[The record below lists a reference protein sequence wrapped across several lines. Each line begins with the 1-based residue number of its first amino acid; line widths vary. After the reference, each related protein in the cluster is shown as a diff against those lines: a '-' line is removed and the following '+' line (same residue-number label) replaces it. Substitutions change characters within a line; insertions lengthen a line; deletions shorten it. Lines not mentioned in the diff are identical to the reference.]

1 MTTDLADW
9 TDPLRRSVATPGEF
23 DTFFPNTT
31 DDDLVG
37 NLMDGLGQAQLDGFL
52 LAPTMYEVDVD
63 TGIVTPDLSRPQAA
77 LVVVYSAAQFLTAVL
92 TNRKNKTRYAARG
105 NEAET
110 EQAASI
116 ITTLLKQ
123 ANERIAY
130 LRERQ
135 RLAGTASAF
144 LMADLYLVKA
154 IGYVNSGDLALAGEA
169 WGQALDIG
177 PFLGPG

>member
-1 MTTDLADW
+1 VTTDLADW

-23 DTFFPNTT
+23 ASFFPNTS
-31 DDDLVG
+31 DDDLIS

-52 LAPTMYEVDVD
+52 LAPTMYEVDED
-63 TGIVTPDLSRPQAA
+63 GIVTPDLSRPQAA
-77 LVVVYSAAQFLTAVL
+77 LVVVYSTAQFLTAVM
-92 TNRKNKTRYAARG
+92 TNRKNKTKYAARG
-105 NEAET
+105 NEADT
-110 EQAASI
+110 EQSASI
-116 ITTLLKQ
+116 ITALLKQ
-123 ANERIAY
+123 ASDRIIY

-177 PFLGPG
+177 PFYGG